1 VADDVRIVLHQQ
13 AIDDLARDPDM
24 RVGLLQASEPVVHQA
39 RGDAPKF
46 TGRGAFSIHAEAV
59 LDGPEWTVRIGWD
72 EERFYM
78 YFHEVGTRKLPAR
91 PFLVPAL
98 EGAAE

>member
-1 VADDVRIVLHQQ
+1 MADDVRIVLHQR

-24 RVGLLQASEPVVHQA
+24 RVALLQESEPVVTQA
-39 RGDAPKF
+39 RRDAPKF
-46 TGRGAFSIHAEAV
+46 TGRGAMSIHAEPV

-72 EERFYM
+72 RERFYM
-78 YFHEVGTRKLPAR
+78 YFQEAGTRKLPER

-98 EGAAE
+98 EAT